1 MKKFFILIIILFG
14 KKLLAQELYVVTD
27 PASNVPSK
35 SLNINVMQSLFKVKF
50 EDGYNYHLMPE
61 ITYGINKNLMIRGSA
76 FVSTRSN
83 KLYTEGGGF
92 MMKYRFLSEDDIHS
106 HFRMAGYVRYSFN
119 RADIHQEQLE
129 ILGHNTGFETGII
142 ATKLIKKTAISA
154 SLSYEKAL
162 DNTVNYKFPSAFG
175 NNATNYTFSYGKLMY
190 PSTYKNFK
198 ETNINFM
205 VELVGQ
211 TINKNGRSF
220 LDIVPAVQFIF
231 NSQSRIDLAYRA
243 QLYNSML
250 RTAPNGVYLNLYYTF
265 FILK

>member
-1 MKKFFILIIILFG
+1 MKKYFFIGLTIFG
-14 KKLLAQELYVVTD
+14 VQVKAQELFVVTD

-35 SLNINVMQSLFKVKF
+35 SLNVNIMQSLFKKKF
-50 EDGYNYHLMPE
+50 EDGYNYHFMPE
-61 ITYGINKNLMIRGSA
+61 VGYGLTKNLMIRGSA

-83 KLYTEGGGF
+83 RLFTEGGGV
-92 MMKYRFLSEDDIHS
+92 MLKYRFFSEDDIHS
-106 HFRMAGYVRYSFN
+106 HFRMAAYGRFSFN

-129 ILGHNTGFETGII
+129 ILGHNTGFEGGII

-154 SLSYEKAL
+154 TVSFEKAL

-175 NNATNYTFSYGKLMY
+175 NNATNYTLSYGKLMH
-190 PSTYKNFK
+190 PSTYTNFRQ
-198 ETNINFM
+198 TNINFM

-211 TINKNGRSF
+211 TINQNGKSF

-231 NSQSRIDLAYRA
+231 NSQARIDIAYRG
-243 QLYNSML
+243 QLYKSML

-265 FILK
+265 FNLK

>member
-1 MKKFFILIIILFG
+1 MKKLFVISFILFG
-14 KKLLAQELYVVTD
+14 HKIKAQELFVVTD

-35 SLNINVMQSLFKVKF
+35 SLSVNVMQSMFKEKF
-50 EDGYNYHLMPE
+50 EAGYNYHLMPE
-61 ITYGINKNLMIRGSA
+61 ITYGINKNLMVRGSA

-83 KLYTEGGGF
+83 RLFTEGGGV
-92 MMKYRFLSEDDIHS
+92 MLKYRFFSEDDIHS
-106 HFRMAGYVRYSFN
+106 HFRMAAYGRFSFN

-129 ILGHNTGFETGII
+129 ILGHNTGFEGGII

-154 SLSYEKAL
+154 TVSFEKAL

-175 NNATNYTFSYGKLMY
+175 NNATNYTLSYGRLMHPLSY
-190 PSTYKNFK
+190 TNFRQ
-198 ETNINFM
+198 TNINFM

-211 TINKNGRSF
+211 TINQNGKSF

-231 NSQSRIDLAYRA
+231 NSQARIDIAYRG

-265 FILK
+265 FNLK